1 MGQRD
6 RERIAQIKQGMLK
19 PFRNTVIKLAARGG
33 VIRELSK
40 GTTTEQIGKLDELG
54 TVGALPNSKLRKAI
68 MDKAPKEMDKAIR
81 KYQKEGKKITVDSLL
96 VEVRS
101 QRGFLDMC
109 NKVGITYKWF
119 EDLARTKMETHGIT
133 S

>member
-1 MGQRD
+1 MGRRD
-6 RERIAQIKQGMLK
+6 RERKAQIKQGILK
-19 PFRNTVIKLAARGG
+19 PFRNTAIKLVARGG

-54 TVGALPNSKLRKAI
+54 TAGALPDSKLRKAI
-68 MDKAPKEMDKAIR
+68 VDKAPKEMDKAIR
-81 KYQKEGKKITVDSLL
+81 KYQKEGRKITVDSLL

-101 QRGFLDMC
+101 QQGFLDMC

-119 EDLARTKMETHGIT
+119 EDLALAKMKAHSIT

>member
-1 MGQRD
+1 
-6 RERIAQIKQGMLK
+6 
-19 PFRNTVIKLAARGG
+19 
-33 VIRELSK
+33 
-40 GTTTEQIGKLDELG
+40 
-54 TVGALPNSKLRKAI
+54 

-81 KYQKEGKKITVDSLL
+81 KYQKEGRKITVDSLL

-101 QRGFLDMC
+101 QQGFLDMC

-119 EDLARTKMETHGIT
+119 EDLARAKMKAHSIT

>member
-1 MGQRD
+1 MGRRD
-6 RERIAQIKQGMLK
+6 RERKDQIKQGILK
-19 PFRNTVIKLAARGG
+19 PFRNTAIKLATRSG

-40 GTTTEQIGKLDELG
+40 GSTTEQIGKLDELAR
-54 TVGALPNSKLRKAI
+54 VGALPNSKLGKAI

-81 KYQKEGKKITVDSLL
+81 KYQEEGKKITVDSLL

-119 EDLARTKMETHGIT
+119 EDLARAKMKAHGIT

>member
-1 MGQRD
+1 MGRRD
-6 RERIAQIKQGMLK
+6 RERKAKITQGILK
-19 PFRNTVIKLAARGG
+19 PFRNTAIKLAARSG
-33 VIRELSK
+33 VIRELSR
-40 GTTTEQIGKLDELG
+40 GTTTEQIGKLDELTTTG
-54 TVGALPNSKLRKAI
+54 VLPNSKLGKAI

-101 QRGFLDMC
+101 QQGFLDMC
-109 NKVGITYKWF
+109 NKIGITYQWF
-119 EDLARTKMETHGIT
+119 EDLARTRMKAHSIT

>member
-1 MGQRD
+1 MGRRD
-6 RERIAQIKQGMLK
+6 RERKAQVKQGILK
-19 PFRNTVIKLAARGG
+19 PFRNTAIKLVARGG

-54 TVGALPNSKLRKAI
+54 TAGALPDSKLRKAI
-68 MDKAPKEMDKAIR
+68 VDKAPKEMDKAIR
-81 KYQKEGKKITVDSLL
+81 KYQKEGRKITVDSLL

-101 QRGFLDMC
+101 QQGFLDMC

-119 EDLARTKMETHGIT
+119 EDLALAKMKAHSIT

>member
-1 MGQRD
+1 MGSRD
-6 RERIAQIKQGMLK
+6 RERKAKIKQGILK
-19 PFRNTVIKLAARGG
+19 PFRNTAIKLAARGG

-40 GTTTEQIGKLDELG
+40 GTTTEQIGKLDELATMG
-54 TVGALPNSKLRKAI
+54 VLPTSKLGKAI
-68 MDKAPKEMDKAIR
+68 MDKAPKEMDKAIK

-109 NKVGITYKWF
+109 NKIGITYQWF
-119 EDLARTKMETHGIT
+119 EDLARTRMKAHSIT